1 MSNTIERIDAATLY
15 VGDEDPNASLHLK
28 IKSVGLILD
37 LEEATMSHKAGGHVM
52 TLEMGERSF
61 TIGTLKFGMT
71 GVDTDIIARFM
82 PSKRIKYTVRAN
94 LRDLRKDED
103 IPVVAIVEGRMS
115 RVTHKD
121 FEKES
126 DVGGEFEIKEI
137 VSYELRKGGNEI
149 LFFDYFAGPAGFR
162 RKGEPMFPELSRNLG
177 LV

>member
-1 MSNTIERIDAATLY
+1 MSNTIERIDAATIF
-15 VGDEDPNASLHLK
+15 VGDDDPNNSLHLK
-28 IKSVGLILD
+28 IKSVGVILD

-61 TIGTLKFGMT
+61 TMGTLKFSMT
-71 GVDTDIIARFM
+71 GIDTDIITRFM

-94 LRDLRKDED
+94 VRDLRKDED
-103 IPVVAIVEGRMS
+103 VSMVAIVEGRMV

-126 DVGGEFEIKEI
+126 DVGGEYEIKEI
-137 VSYELRKGGNEI
+137 VMYELYKNGVEK
-149 LFFDYFAGPAGFR
+149 LWFDYFAGPAGYR
-162 RKGEPMFPELSRNLG
+162 RNGQPMFPELSRNLG